1 MESGLVYLGAAL
13 AVWLAWVWVAL
24 GQSIVSQASMEVLGK
39 NPKLMST
46 LRVYTILWI
55 ALVESAMIYGLVI
68 AFQIL
73 DAEVI
78 GWMQSVSAWLAI
90 WLTAFWAWYWEWKLV
105 AVFLD
110 AVNRNPD
117 NKANALQF
125 MILFLALVETVA
137 IYGLIIALKILG

>member
-1 MESGLVYLGAAL
+1 
-13 AVWLAWVWVAL
+13 
-24 GQSIVSQASMEVLGK
+24 
-39 NPKLMST
+39 
-46 LRVYTILWI
+46 
-55 ALVESAMIYGLVI
+55 
-68 AFQIL
+68 
-73 DAEVI
+73 
-78 GWMQSVSAWLAI
+78 
-90 WLTAFWAWYWEWKLV
+90 V